1 MSRRGQSKK
10 RELKRTKKSVK
21 KQLDSLH
28 GSYIPDRAHCRTRQ
42 WDTAYDDVNTVRV
55 QFNTWHRGRQLI
67 DFTAGSPWRFHRAF
81 VILVQRLGANGWED
95 VERFDCCHGCC
106 HLHQDGRDGNDPLW
120 QLDDE
125 KDVPEAFVRACD
137 QAETRARI
145 IRNKGKDVKK

>member
-67 DFTAGSPWRFHRAF
+67 DF
-81 VILVQRLGANGWED
+81 VILVQRPAAS
-95 VERFDCCHGCC
+95 FDAQ
-106 HLHQDGRDGNDPLW
+106 LSVISPLCGTPS
-120 QLDDE
+120 
-125 KDVPEAFVRACD
+125 VHPGGYR
-137 QAETRARI
+137 
-145 IRNKGKDVKK
+145 

>member
-67 DFTAGSPWRFHRAF
+67 DF

>member
-1 MSRRGQSKK
+1 M
-10 RELKRTKKSVK
+10 K

-42 WDTAYDDVNTVRV
+42 WDTTLRRRE
-55 QFNTWHRGRQLI
+55 HRPRAIQHLAPRKTADRLRHPSSNGSAPTGGRTSS
-67 DFTAGSPWRFHRAF
+67 DSTAATDAATPAPGRPRR
-81 VILVQRLGANGWED
+81 QRPTMAA
-95 VERFDCCHGCC
+95 
-106 HLHQDGRDGNDPLW
+106 P
-120 QLDDE
+120 DDE

>member
-1 MSRRGQSKK
+1 M
-10 RELKRTKKSVK
+10 K

-28 GSYIPDRAHCRTRQ
+28 GSYIPDRALPHQ
-42 WDTAYDDVNTVRV
+42 AVGHAYDDVNTVRV

-67 DFTAGSPWRFHRAF
+67 DF

-106 HLHQDGRDGNDPLW
+106 HLHRDGRDGNDPLW

-125 KDVPEAFVRACD
+125 KGRPEAFVRACD
-137 QAETRARI
+137 QAENTCAYHPEQREGCGRNEYPRSTSDQLRHEVNLNS
-145 IRNKGKDVKK
+145 IRRGR

>member
-1 MSRRGQSKK
+1 MHYVQDGCFPLPSFTTTRFDLPGYRG
-10 RELKRTKKSVK
+10 
-21 KQLDSLH
+21 
-28 GSYIPDRAHCRTRQ
+28 
-42 WDTAYDDVNTVRV
+42 N
-55 QFNTWHRGRQLI
+55 HRPHQLI
-67 DFTAGSPWRFHRAF
+67 DF